1 MQCIH
6 PQQQQQPGRSV
17 INKGGEEDVGVDYSN
32 ERRAKEKPE
41 SSQPVVRSL
50 SRLLGSAGVNCV
62 FCQFAPAWH
71 DASAINL
78 SVHLRERRR
87 LCPSPGKLAL
97 KLIDCALSIGRNTS
111 NMYRTGCPC
120 GTGGRQQMARA
131 LWRREICFLDAAS
144 WGRLVGGWPRATGWS
159 GCGSG
164 TD

>member
-1 MQCIH
+1 MSAERKKSQRAAS
-6 PQQQQQPGRSV
+6 RSF
-17 INKGGEEDVGVDYSN
+17 
-32 ERRAKEKPE
+32 A
-41 SSQPVVRSL
+41 RSL
-50 SRLLGSAGVNCV
+50 GSVGVNCV

-131 LWRREICFLDAAS
+131 LETREICFLDALLGAA
-144 WGRLVGGWPRATGWS
+144 WLAAGPGRLAGADADQAQIS
-159 GCGSG
+159 F
-164 TD
+164 D